1 MKKLIDAAVLT
12 LVLVSSPAAYVNPMT
27 SVGRVPRIVGS
38 VQFPQTRWRI
48 VRHTFLLQIPQDS
61 RALSHLSIEVP
72 AGLTVSNNIRV
83 SDQSGKNI
91 DTNISVNGSKAI
103 VGFPES
109 VAPGTR
115 LNIAMKDVK
124 ILGRTNAWLYRVST
138 RLVGLNADIPV
149 GIARFRVY

>member
-12 LVLVSSPAAYVNPMT
+12 LVLVSSPAAYGNPMT
-27 SVGRVPRIVGS
+27 SVVRVPRIVGS

-61 RALSHLSIEVP
+61 RALSHLIIEVP

>member
-1 MKKLIDAAVLT
+1 
-12 LVLVSSPAAYVNPMT
+12 MT
-27 SVGRVPRIVGS
+27 NVGRVPRIVGS
-38 VQFPQTRWRI
+38 VQFPQTRWKI

-61 RALSHLSIEVP
+61 RVLSHLSIEVP

-103 VGFPES
+103 VGFPEF
-109 VAPGTR
+109 VAPGIR

-124 ILGRTNAWLYRVST
+124 ILGRTNAWLYKVSA